1 MTFQQARRQK
11 LLSEATFQRE
21 MDEIPKVIALYSTK
35 PSGAARSEAEGWALS
50 YHAIAN
56 ATYERLSM
64 RYTAGDPIECLHS
77 ELEAVLRAYEEFAKA
92 DRALHEDPDRPAFIF
107 TSADD
112 YSRVMQLIGLCY
124 LLHRRDQLPRVSAL
138 CDGFRGEDAV
148 YEDLLSFA
156 LPDRPD
162 VDEWFWEIPYG
173 DLVRALH
180 SESRDEELSFLTS
193 FLKRWY
199 KGLSGT
205 AWHDTHKSATQA
217 GYYGYWSFEAGAAVL
232 LLGIENDTSLH
243 SFLYYPKDLV
253 AWAKANIGLHDSGD
267 TSTAAMR
274 CEPGQPCPRAG
285 YWLTPAK
292 ANSRRYFS
300 AGEIMPD
307 VSSDYGAAIW
317 QWDVAQSDPRL

>member
-1 MTFQQARRQK
+1 MTTPLYVQEIGSESIDVKNMTFQQARRQK
-11 LLSEATFQRE
+11 FLSEATFQRE
-21 MDEIPKVIALYSTK
+21 MDEIPKSIALYSSK

-56 ATYERLSM
+56 ATYERLSI

-77 ELEAVLRAYEEFAKA
+77 ELEAVLTAYEEFAKA
-92 DRALHEDPDRPAFIF
+92 DRALHEDSGRPAFIF

-124 LLHRRDQLPRVSAL
+124 LLHRRDLLPRVSAL

-162 VDEWFWEIPYG
+162 VDEWFWDIPYG

-180 SESRDEELSFLTS
+180 SESRDEELSVLTF

-205 AWHDTHKSATQA
+205 AWHDTHKSVTQA
-217 GYYGYWSFEAGAAVL
+217 GHYGYWSFEAGAAVL
-232 LLGIENDTSLH
+232 LLGIEDDTSLH
-243 SFLYYPKDLV
+243 SFPYYPKDLV
-253 AWAKANIGLHDSGD
+253 VWAKANIGLQDSGE
-267 TSTAAMR
+267 TTALR
-274 CEPGQPCPRAG
+274 CGADQGR
-285 YWLTPAK
+285 
-292 ANSRRYFS
+292 S
-300 AGEIMPD
+300 AG
-307 VSSDYGAAIW
+307 GRAIG
-317 QWDVAQSDPRL
+317 